1 MKTKPLR
8 HKETN
13 TFKFKPFSERVTQID
28 VDVFHRV
35 SHRYEDDTE
44 EETHFYQALQKW
56 NVLNLSE
63 IYGSLKKEFR
73 NIITLPQLLNS
84 QQHVLDTLLKY
95 LKLKDPL
102 CLQTVLE
109 LIVAVS
115 RDLQKEFYPHF
126 PEFLTAIIDLLWT
139 KDADQLEYTFTT
151 LAYLFKFL
159 WRYLIRNVDKIF
171 NLLLPLLSESR
182 PHYINNFAAES
193 FSFVVRKVKDKENFL
208 KLVLN
213 ALEETPNGVAGCGKL
228 LFEVISSIS
237 GQFHS
242 CAEELLT
249 LYFESLENEE
259 LNHQLLYKV
268 LNEIINNMQ
277 TINYKKSDILW
288 TVILRIMDKFIEQH
302 SSYKKSCEREDPLIL
317 VLRLMFQLIH
327 QRGGRI
333 VKDPLNLARKL
344 ADVITTFEKNPLVL
358 EEILKNSTELLLAPC
373 VTISQETGSYLT
385 LKVLSIQYTELLL
398 NTIEQLIS
406 FSSFESLI
414 LPRLMKMNIES
425 EFKPK
430 YLRLLAKI
438 IKIKAPPSLRGNNL
452 QNWRQ
457 FPLNI
462 LDKTLEIEYLGKKL
476 QNFTLEPT
484 NEAVH
489 ILLILPHFSPLHKDL
504 DSALCEIVQNL
515 YKILSDEVNQLNP
528 ELVRKFSFLF
538 LLALDSMI
546 HIKSPDSI
554 IQFFSKVNLVKL
566 SKIYNNQPSILNS
579 LDLVLTHVNE
589 SQSRGELLNETTFE
603 NLHQFL
609 AENFRSENPRVR
621 LTVAHIFYLF
631 NQNSDKNVFELIY
644 LAENEP
650 ATVHKYREKLL
661 HLQAINFDGQ
671 AMNSLDPSYYDIPL
685 NYLIGNFYLNFSLI
699 WEPCGKILAT
709 YANKQCP
716 QFWPIFLSQL
726 KMENNVSPFYETTI
740 NCDVI
745 TSLEK
750 KICVSEEK
758 IDYDNYRLQ
767 LWKSMANFADY
778 CETKNRDL
786 TVMFIDFVDRF
797 VFKSNSEDGKSCN
810 IEKRGEI
817 DEDAMEEE
825 EDDDDDTKEK
835 EDKEKEDQ
843 EQGEKKEDQKQ
854 GVEKIDQEDKKA
866 KEENKET
873 QPNTK
878 IKIKLLLAQ
887 MQIFSKVVNPKS
899 LYRETEMS
907 KIYLDLLSSKNAE
920 IQKAAL
926 NCLFAYKHKYLIP
939 YKEHLS
945 NFVDEKQ
952 LKNQLTHFK
961 ITKDESMIDN
971 AHRDDLFP
979 ILMRIIYAK
988 MTTRVGMRTGGKSG
1002 GLHRRKMIL
1011 RFLAGAEEKEMFTF
1025 VQMAFKPFLHQL
1037 LPIVE
1042 QTNNLNNFLQQLI
1055 ENIDLK
1061 NITPPKR
1068 LQSAVNLLAI
1078 LIEQF
1083 GGKMMDKLLP
1093 HLLRILLTILAQITG
1108 IVQKITTVHS
1118 GFLSSIRNIRT
1129 TSLNILARFF
1139 IHFEAYNW
1147 TSDEINALFTVG
1159 VFPWLEKLP
1168 IEGIHSPTPLLKIFL
1183 AWSQN
1188 SRYFA
1193 LLVKH
1198 EEKNPTFTPLV
1209 FIIRLLLH
1217 PKAHSSVTNTI
1228 LEILEKLLTLEN
1240 HEKNP
1245 NSMEIDDNQVVESL
1259 NSIATNILPLDHDK
1273 LPKGI
1278 NYGSSILLPHV
1289 PDILEFMRRK
1299 LERSKKFNKSV
1310 KKTDL
1315 TILSRISEF
1324 ITNSETSGT
1333 LLELLVP
1340 ILVKKSS
1347 LGESEDILLDLLTT
1361 ITNLCQKV
1369 ENPGAH
1375 VRIILPLIGSI
1386 SSVPARKDLTKL
1398 FNIIAHRSS
1407 SREMISEFNLLAQLN
1422 AYDSKWLDQPDFEKR
1437 LDTFAKIKTLL
1448 EENSISLEFGV
1459 AVIYNCFFFLKTDN
1473 DLAVRYSSTET
1484 MKQISKNLAKN
1495 HKENPPNRRYLIED
1509 TILGI
1514 VRKNLRSKNEK
1525 LRLEL
1530 ISFLGFMALEC
1541 SDVHP
1546 ILRDLSLLANK
1557 LDPEVDFFEN
1567 LQHLQLHRKVR
1578 ALLKFS
1584 TVAKTLTKAP
1594 NPKTLT
1600 QFILPLASSFLLNE
1614 DFLNKNSI
1622 VDAAIEVVGSVC
1634 RLLPWHHYEI
1644 VLKFYLDKMRHSH
1657 DFQKQLIKI
1666 IVVILDAFHYDLAKY
1681 KEVTVEEKL
1690 HQIQEGEKE
1699 KNSPGNLQESF
1710 TGALEKLQGENSE
1723 EILDE
1728 LKEKL
1733 EEENLEDA
1741 LEKLEA
1747 SEEDERGIETKS
1759 ENGIETENERGIK
1772 GITTKIEK
1780 EIERGAESET
1790 NQEQNSPVPL
1800 FEKQT
1805 LLSSYVSKRLI
1816 FSISRIFLPQLNR
1829 AIVAR
1834 TQHENSHKINRKR
1847 TSFDREEEELMRVPV
1862 ALAFVKL
1869 LQKLPESMLDS
1880 NLPGIFM
1887 KICTFLKSRLESV
1900 RRTTREVLQKIMIT
1914 LGPVYLHYLLR
1925 EMNTLLTK
1933 GFQIHVLVFTIQS
1946 VLVSLKPHLEPI
1958 HVNKNLTSILSV
1970 CKIDLFGLTA
1980 EEKEVAGIIKN
1991 VSEAKSTKSYDIF
2004 HILAEFISET
2014 CLIDIIMPLKEVLLS
2029 SHSSK
2034 KLHKVGECLRQICL
2048 GLADN
2053 KFIEIQSM
2061 TIFLYGIASESIPDL
2076 LPKKLKETTE
2086 TEKEIKARAFKRPD
2100 IFLIAPVPKRR
2111 TCERTMAKTTENANA
2126 HFLIE
2131 FGLRLLHI
2139 FLKRDKFL
2147 GFDFKP
2153 LLNPFVGILNDSLK
2167 SQHVKICTLSLQC
2180 LNWILKM
2187 DLPAVH
2193 ELISEICASIFK
2205 ILHKYAVADLSKGD
2219 NYDLVMSAFKCAS
2232 VIVRDVKYFTINED
2246 QLKLLILYVEQ
2257 DLHDSE
2263 KQATAYGLLRA
2274 IISRKMVVPEMH
2286 EVMKKVSTLI
2296 VTSELDHV
2304 KQQSRQIFYS
2314 YLVDY
2319 PLGKKIQEH
2328 LEFFVTQLSFEMQ
2341 PGRMSVLEMLHNI
2354 VKGFPLK
2361 VLMKQA
2367 VYLFVAIGIRIINDD
2382 DPECQKLCAKC
2393 IQDMLE
2399 RLSNNK
2405 RNELFDIVTL
2415 SLKDK
2420 KMMHRSLALQLCG
2433 LFVLV
2438 EKEKFERR
2446 LNDLLPLISK
2456 QFYADDVDETKPGRF
2471 VKIQKNENEDNEE
2484 IAKDLEKLRDHHLIR
2499 LFHLL
2504 VKLATNCSAF
2514 LKDKKFNDHIHS
2526 FAEQSQSL
2534 LAHPH
2539 LWVRL
2544 GACQFLEFIL
2554 AAIDTKKVEKLLKNP
2569 DDDESGYIYSDPV
2582 NTLRSLSLDLIAQL
2596 QPEMNVEE
2604 LSNQVVKNLVFIA
2617 RLLKSLNPRYEKS
2630 EDNEETEKTNSL
2642 SLLWLVKRMRRSVNM
2657 EVTQSPKL
2665 ICVRNAVFKWIAG
2678 IVSTIPM
2685 DILRPLLFNL
2695 LSPLVR
2701 EMATTEESN
2710 APLRQLAKEISVM
2723 IKKRLDSEEYIQ
2735 LLSKVQQRIDSR
2747 KTERKKIRKQQ
2758 VITDP
2763 ELAAKRKISKQQKK
2777 KVARKRKIECLKG
2790 KKVSRKKPRREVDL
2804 EMG

>member
-1 MKTKPLR
+1 MKNKPVR

-63 IYGSLKKEFR
+63 IYGNLKKECR

-84 QQHVLDTLLKY
+84 QQHVIDTLLKY

-109 LIVAVS
+109 LIVAVA

-126 PEFLTAIIDLLWT
+126 PEFLTAIIDILWT

-182 PHYINNFAAES
+182 PFYINNFAAES

-213 ALEETPNGVAGCGKL
+213 TLEETSNGIQGCGRL
-228 LFEVISSIS
+228 LFEVIAGIS

-242 CAEELLT
+242 CAEELLS
-249 LYFESLENEE
+249 LYFESLQNEE
-259 LNHQLLYKV
+259 LNQQLLFQV
-268 LNEIINNMQ
+268 LMEIINNILQ
-277 TINYKKSDILW
+277 TINYKKSDVLW
-288 TVILRIMDKFIEQH
+288 MVILKVTDKFIEQQSH
-302 SSYKKSCEREDPLIL
+302 FQKISQRENPLIMI
-317 VLRLMFQLIH
+317 LRLMFNLID
-327 QRGGRI
+327 QKGGKFVI
-333 VKDPLNLARKL
+333 DPMNLGRKF
-344 ADVITTFEKNPLVL
+344 VEIITVFENNPAIL
-358 EEILKNSTELLLAPC
+358 EEVLKNSTSLLRATS
-373 VTISQETGSYLT
+373 VNISQETGSYLV
-385 LKVLSIQYTELLL
+385 LKILSIQYTELLL

-406 FSSFESLI
+406 FSSFETLI
-414 LPRLMKMNIES
+414 LPRLMKMNIEM
-425 EFKPK
+425 EFKSK

-438 IKIKAPPSLRGNNL
+438 IKIKTPPIDGI
-452 QNWRQ
+452 QGWKK

-462 LDKTLEIEYLGKKL
+462 NEKSLDINYIREKMKSLE
-476 QNFTLEPT
+476 NNEPS
-484 NEAVH
+484 NEGIQ
-489 ILLILPHFSPLHKDL
+489 ILLILPHLCPLNSEIESDL
-504 DSALCEIVQNL
+504 SEIISILYDKLYSENNL
-515 YKILSDEVNQLNP
+515 NLEFVN
-528 ELVRKFSFLF
+528 KFSFLF
-538 LLALDSMI
+538 LLALDSLI
-546 HIKSPDSI
+546 HIKNPDFI
-554 IQFFSKVNLVKL
+554 YEFLTKINLFQLCEKY
-566 SKIYNNQPSILNS
+566 KNQPSILNS
-579 LDLVLTHVNE
+579 LDLVLTYVSE
-589 SQSRGELLNETTFE
+589 SQSKEKFINETTFDNLHKFLTE
-603 NLHQFL
+603 NL
-609 AENFRSENPRVR
+609 RSENPRLR
-621 LTVAHIFYLF
+621 STVSHIFSLF
-631 NQNSDKNVFELIY
+631 SKNDNKNVFELIY

-661 HLQAINFDGQ
+661 HLQALNFDGQ
-671 AMNSLDPSYYDIPL
+671 ALNSLDPIYYDIPL

-699 WEPCGKILAT
+699 WEPCGKILSS

-716 QFWPIFLSQL
+716 QFWTIFLSQL
-726 KMENNVSPFYETTI
+726 KMENKNSHSYNLTI
-740 NCDVI
+740 NCDI
-745 TSLEK
+745 ISSLER
-750 KICVSEEK
+750 KICVSDEK
-758 IDYDNYRLQ
+758 IDYDNYKLQ
-767 LWKSMANFADY
+767 LWKSMSNFADY

-797 VFKSNSEDGKSCN
+797 VFKSNSDDGKSCN
-810 IEKRGEI
+810 IEKRE
-817 DEDAMEEE
+817 EEAKEEE
-825 EDDDDDTKEK
+825 EDEDQEEEEDTKEEENTK
-835 EDKEKEDQ
+835 EEQNTKEEEEKEKDENNEED
-843 EQGEKKEDQKQ
+843 ENTETKT
-854 GVEKIDQEDKKA
+854 
-866 KEENKET
+866 ENKIE
-873 QPNTK
+873 NLHMK
-878 IKIKLLLAQ
+878 MKIKLLLAQ
-887 MQIFSKVVNPKS
+887 MEIFTKVVNPKS
-899 LYRETEMS
+899 FYRETEMS

-926 NCLFAYKHKYLIP
+926 NCLFAYKHKYLLP

-952 LKNQLTHFK
+952 LKNELTHFK

-971 AHRDDLFP
+971 NHRDDLFP

-1025 VQMAFKPFLHQL
+1025 VQMAFKPFLNQL
-1037 LPIVE
+1037 LSSVE
-1042 QTNNLNNFLQQLI
+1042 KTDNLQKFINEII
-1055 ENIDLK
+1055 ENIDLT
-1061 NITPPKR
+1061 NVIPPKR

-1083 GGKMMDKLLP
+1083 GGKMMNKLLP
-1093 HLLRILLTILAQITG
+1093 HLLRILLTILAQVTG
-1108 IVQKITTVHS
+1108 IINKSKNVHS
-1118 GFLSSIRNIRT
+1118 GFLSSIRNVRT
-1129 TSLNILARFF
+1129 NSINILARFF
-1139 IHFEAYNW
+1139 VHFENYQW
-1147 TSDEINALFTVG
+1147 TTSEIDALFTVG

-1168 IEGIHSPTPLLKIFL
+1168 IEGIHSPTPLLKMFL

-1188 SRYFA
+1188 SRYFS
-1193 LLVKH
+1193 LLIKH
-1198 EEKNPTFTPLV
+1198 KENDEKFMPLN
-1209 FIIRLLLH
+1209 FIIKLLLG
-1217 PKAHSSVTNTI
+1217 PKIHLSVANTI
-1228 LEILEKLLTLEN
+1228 LEMIEKMLTLQD
-1240 HEKNP
+1240 HEKNQ
-1245 NSMEIDDNQVVESL
+1245 MEIDDDDNDERVESL
-1259 NSIATNILPLDHDK
+1259 NSVASNILQINYDS

-1278 NYGSSILLPHV
+1278 NYGSAIILPHV
-1289 PDILEFMRRK
+1289 TCILEFMRIK
-1299 LERSKKFNKSV
+1299 LEKSKKFNKGV
-1310 KKTDL
+1310 RKTDL

-1324 ITNSETSGT
+1324 VTNSETSDT
-1333 LLELLVP
+1333 LLSLLVP
-1340 ILVKKSS
+1340 ILIKKSS
-1347 LGESEDILLDLLTT
+1347 LDESEDVLLDLLT
-1361 ITNLCQKV
+1361 IIINLSKQV
-1369 ENPGAH
+1369 EKPEQH
-1375 VRIILPLIGSI
+1375 IRLILPLIGSI
-1386 SSVPARKDLTKL
+1386 SSVAARKNLINL
-1398 FNIIAHRSS
+1398 FNIIANNSTENKDEML
-1407 SREMISEFNLLAQLN
+1407 REFDLLTSLN
-1422 AYDSKWLDQPDFEKR
+1422 AWDNKWVDQPDFEKR
-1437 LDTFAKIKTLL
+1437 LETFSTIKNLI
-1448 EENSISLEFGV
+1448 EKNSLSLEFGV

-1473 DLAVRYSSTET
+1473 DLAIRYSCAECL
-1484 MKQISKNLAKN
+1484 KLISKQLAQN
-1495 HKENPPNRRYLIED
+1495 HKDNSINRRYLIED

-1514 VRKNLRSKNEK
+1514 VRKNIRTKNEK
-1525 LRLEL
+1525 LRLDL
-1530 ISFLGFMALEC
+1530 ISFLGYMAMEC
-1541 SDVHP
+1541 SDVDP
-1546 ILRDLSLLANK
+1546 ILRDLSQLTNK

-1578 ALLKFS
+1578 ALLKFC
-1584 TVAKTLTKAP
+1584 TVSKTLKKAP

-1600 QFILPLASSFLLNE
+1600 QFILPLAASYLCNE

-1622 VDAAIEVVGSVC
+1622 VDAAIEVVGTVC
-1634 RLLPWHHYEI
+1634 RLLPWHQYEI
-1644 VLKFYLDKMRHSH
+1644 ILKFYLDKMRHSH
-1657 DFQKQLIKI
+1657 DFQKQIIKI
-1666 IVVILDAFHYDLAKY
+1666 IVVILDAFHYDLSKY
-1681 KEVTVEEKL
+1681 KVNSNEIIPINTDNEEK
-1690 HQIQEGEKE
+1690 KE
-1699 KNSPGNLQESF
+1699 NLDID
-1710 TGALEKLQGENSE
+1710 N
-1723 EILDE
+1723 
-1728 LKEKL
+1728 
-1733 EEENLEDA
+1733 EEENLDEA
-1741 LEKLEA
+1741 LQ
-1747 SEEDERGIETKS
+1747 KS
-1759 ENGIETENERGIK
+1759 ETIETEETEPEESAEIFF
-1772 GITTKIEK
+1772 IEK
-1780 EIERGAESET
+1780 ET
-1790 NQEQNSPVPL
+1790 V
-1800 FEKQT
+1800 
-1805 LLSSYVSKRLI
+1805 LSSYMARRLI
-1816 FSISRIFLPQLNR
+1816 FNISKIFLPQLNR

-1847 TSFDREEEELMRVPV
+1847 TGYDREEEELMRVPV

-1887 KICTFLKSRLESV
+1887 KICTFLKSRLESI

-1914 LGPVYLHYLLR
+1914 LGPSYLHYLLR

-1933 GFQIHVLVFTIQS
+1933 GFQIHVLVFTIQT
-1946 VLVSLKPHLEPI
+1946 VLVSLKPYLKPEYA
-1958 HVNKNLTSILSV
+1958 NKNLTSILSV

-1980 EEKEVAGIIKN
+1980 DEKEVAGIIKN

-2004 HILAEFISET
+2004 HIMAEFISET
-2014 CLIDIIMPLKEVLLS
+2014 CLIDIIVPLKEVLLK
-2029 SHSSK
+2029 SHSHK
-2034 KLHKVGECLRQICL
+2034 KLYKVSECLRQICL

-2053 KFIEIQSM
+2053 KFIDIKSM

-2076 LPKKLKETTE
+2076 LPKKVENNTPS
-2086 TEKEIKARAFKRPD
+2086 EKEIKARVFKRPD
-2100 IFLIAPVPKRR
+2100 IFLIAPAPKRR
-2111 TCERTMAKTTENANA
+2111 MCEKIMAKTTENANA
-2126 HFLIE
+2126 HYLVE
-2131 FGLRLLHI
+2131 FGLRLMHI
-2139 FLKRDKFL
+2139 FLKRDKFT
-2147 GFDFKP
+2147 GVDFKP
-2153 LLNPFVGILNDSLK
+2153 LLNPFVYILNDSLK

-2193 ELISEICASIFK
+2193 ELISEICSSIFS
-2205 ILHKYAVADLSKGD
+2205 ILHKFAVADLSKGD

-2232 VIVRDVKYFTINED
+2232 VIVRDVKHFTINED
-2246 QLKLLILYVEQ
+2246 QLKLLILYAEQ

-2274 IISRKMVVPEMH
+2274 IINRKLIVPEMH
-2286 EVMKKVSTLI
+2286 EVMKKVAILI

-2319 PLGKKIQEH
+2319 PLGRKVQEH
-2328 LEFFVTQLSFEMQ
+2328 VEFFVTQLNYELQ
-2341 PGRMSVLEMLHNI
+2341 PGRMSVLEMLHSI
-2354 VKGFPLK
+2354 VKGFPIK
-2361 VLMKQA
+2361 VLIKHA

-2382 DPECQKLCAKC
+2382 DPMCKKLCAKC

-2399 RLSNNK
+2399 RMPNNK
-2405 RNELFDIVTL
+2405 RNELFDIVTV

-2420 KMMHRSLALQLCG
+2420 KMTHRSLGVQLCG

-2446 LNDLLPLISK
+2446 LNDLLPLLLK
-2456 QFYADDVDETKPGRF
+2456 QFYKSDIDETKPGRF
-2471 VKIQKNENEDNEE
+2471 VKIHKIED
-2484 IAKDLEKLRDHHLIR
+2484 ISGDVGKDIKDLERLRDHHLIR
-2499 LFHLL
+2499 IFHLL
-2504 VKLATNCSAF
+2504 VKLSSNCTAF

-2526 FAEQSQSL
+2526 FADQSQAQ

-2544 GACQFLEFIL
+2544 GASQFLEFIL
-2554 AAIDTKKVEKLLKNP
+2554 AATDIEKVEKLLLNP
-2569 DDDESGYIYSDPV
+2569 DDSESGYIYSDPV
-2582 NTLRSLSLDLIAQL
+2582 NTIKSLTLDLIAQL
-2596 QPEMNVEE
+2596 YPDMNVEE
-2604 LSNQVVKNLVFIA
+2604 LSDQVVKNLIFIA
-2617 RLLKSLNPRYEKS
+2617 RLLKSVTTIRNK
-2630 EDNEETEKTNSL
+2630 NENETETETDKTNPL
-2642 SLLWLVKRMRRSVNM
+2642 SLLWLVKKMRRSVNM
-2657 EVTQSPKL
+2657 EVTQSPKST
-2665 ICVRNAVFKWIAG
+2665 CVRHSVFKWIAG

-2710 APLRQLAKEISVM
+2710 APLRQLAKEVSVM

-2735 LLSKVQQRIDSR
+2735 LLSKVQQKIDTR

-2790 KKVSRKKPRREVDL
+2790 KKISRKKPRREIDL

>member
-115 RDLQKEFYPHF
+115 RDLQKEFCQHF

-213 ALEETPNGVAGCGKL
+213 ALEETPNGVSGCGKL

-259 LNHQLLYKV
+259 LNQQLLYKV
-268 LNEIINNMQ
+268 LIEIINNMQ
-277 TINYKKSDILW
+277 AINYKKSDVLW

-302 SSYKKSCEREDPLIL
+302 STYKKSSEREDPLIL
-317 VLRLMFQLIH
+317 ILRLMFQLIH

-344 ADVITTFEKNPLVL
+344 ADVITTFEKNPLIL
-358 EEILKNSTELLLAPC
+358 EEILKNSTDLLLAPC

-385 LKVLSIQYTELLL
+385 LKILSIQYTELLL

-414 LPRLMKMNIES
+414 LPRLMKMNIEM

-430 YLRLLAKI
+430 YLRLLSKI

-452 QNWRQ
+452 QNWRK

-462 LDKTLEIEYLGKKL
+462 QEKTLEIDYLRKKL
-476 QNFTLEPT
+476 QNFTQEPT
-484 NEAVH
+484 NEAIH
-489 ILLILPHFSPLHKDL
+489 ILLILPHLCPLHKDL
-504 DSALCEIVQNL
+504 DSALCEIILNL
-515 YKILSDEVNQLNP
+515 YKKLDDETNLNL
-528 ELVRKFSFLF
+528 ELIQKFSFLF

-546 HIKSPDSI
+546 HIKNPDLTLK
-554 IQFFSKVNLVKL
+554 FLSKTNLVKL
-566 SKIYNNQPSILNS
+566 TQMYKNQPSILNS

-589 SQSRGELLNETTFE
+589 SQSRGELINETTFE
-603 NLHQFL
+603 SLHQFL
-609 AENFRSENPRVR
+609 AENLRSENPRIR

-631 NQNSDKNVFELIY
+631 NQNGNKNVFELIY

-671 AMNSLDPSYYDIPL
+671 ALNSLDPSYYDIPL

-726 KMENNVSPFYETTI
+726 KMENNIPPFYKTTI

-745 TSLEK
+745 TSLENE
-750 KICVSEEK
+750 ICVSEEK
-758 IDYDNYRLQ
+758 IDFDNYRLQ
-767 LWKSMANFADY
+767 LWKSMENFTDY

-817 DEDAMEEE
+817 DGDAKEEEE
-825 EDDDDDTKEK
+825 EDEDEDTKEEEDKENEDQEKEEEKDGEKEEEKVDK
-835 EDKEKEDQ
+835 EDKNT
-843 EQGEKKEDQKQ
+843 
-854 GVEKIDQEDKKA
+854 

-961 ITKDESMIDN
+961 ITNDESMIDN

-1025 VQMAFKPFLHQL
+1025 VQMAFKPFLNQL

-1042 QTNNLNNFLQQLI
+1042 QTNNLNNFIQQII
-1055 ENIDLK
+1055 ENVDLK
-1061 NITPPKR
+1061 NVTPPKR

-1108 IVQKITTVHS
+1108 IVQKLTTVHS
-1118 GFLSSIRNIRT
+1118 GFLSSIKNIRT

-1139 IHFEAYNW
+1139 IHFENYNW
-1147 TSDEINALFTVG
+1147 TSDEIDALFTVG

-1198 EEKNPTFTPLV
+1198 QEKDSTFMPLV
-1209 FIIRLLLH
+1209 FIVRLLLH

-1245 NSMEIDDNQVVESL
+1245 HSMEIDNPVESL
-1259 NSIATNILPLDHDK
+1259 NSIASNILQIDDDT

-1340 ILVKKSS
+1340 ILVKKSN
-1347 LGESEDILLDLLTT
+1347 LGESEDILIDLLTT

-1375 VRIILPLIGSI
+1375 VRIIIPLIGSI

-1437 LDTFAKIKTLL
+1437 LDTFAKIKNLL
-1448 EENSISLEFGV
+1448 EENSLSLEFGV
-1459 AVIYNCFFFLKTDN
+1459 AVIYNCFFFLKNDN

-1484 MKQISKNLAKN
+1484 MKLISKHLAKS
-1495 HKENPPNRRYLIED
+1495 HKENPINRRYLIED

-1514 VRKNLRSKNEK
+1514 IRKNLRSKNEK

-1546 ILRDLSLLANK
+1546 VLRDLSLLANK

-1584 TVAKTLTKAP
+1584 TVAKTLNKAP

-1600 QFILPLASSFLLNE
+1600 QFILPLASSYLLNE

-1657 DFQKQLIKI
+1657 DFHKQLIKI
-1666 IVVILDAFHYDLAKY
+1666 IVVILDAFHYDLSKY
-1681 KEVTVEEKL
+1681 KEVTIEEKL
-1690 HQIQEGEKE
+1690 KQIQEDEKE
-1699 KNSPGNLQESF
+1699 KKTS
-1710 TGALEKLQGENSE
+1710 ALEKLQGENSE
-1723 EILDE
+1723 EILEE
-1728 LKEKL
+1728 LKEKDEKEE

-1747 SEEDERGIETKS
+1747 EDER
-1759 ENGIETENERGIK
+1759 ENEGENETENERGTKK
-1772 GITTKIEK
+1772 GIKRK
-1780 EIERGAESET
+1780 IERGIERETEAET
-1790 NQEQNSPVPL
+1790 NQVPL

-1805 LLSSYVSKRLI
+1805 ILSSYVSKRLI

-1834 TQHENSHKINRKR
+1834 TQHENSHKVNRKR

-1914 LGPVYLHYLLR
+1914 LGPAYLHYLLR

-1933 GFQIHVLVFTIQS
+1933 GFQIHVLVFTIQT
-1946 VLVSLKPHLEPI
+1946 VLVSLKPHLEPT
-1958 HVNKNLTSILSV
+1958 HVNKTLTSILSV

-2004 HILAEFISET
+2004 HILAEFINET
-2014 CLIDIIMPLKEVLLS
+2014 CLIDIIMPLKEVLLN

-2053 KFIEIQSM
+2053 RFIEVHSM
-2061 TIFLYGIASESIPDL
+2061 TIFLYGIVSESIPDL
-2076 LPKKLKETTE
+2076 LPKKLKETTA

-2147 GFDFKP
+2147 GSDFKP

-2232 VIVRDVKYFTINED
+2232 VIVRDVKHFTINEE

-2274 IISRKMVVPEMH
+2274 IISRKMIVPEMH

-2328 LEFFVTQLSFEMQ
+2328 LEFFVAQLSFELQ

-2420 KMMHRSLALQLCG
+2420 KMMHRSLAVQLCG

-2446 LNDLLPLISK
+2446 LNDLLPLILK
-2456 QFYADDVDETKPGRF
+2456 QFYSNDIDETKPGRF

-2484 IAKDLEKLRDHHLIR
+2484 NEKDQEKLRDHHLIR

-2504 VKLATNCSAF
+2504 VKLSTNCTAF
-2514 LKDKKFNDHIHS
+2514 LKDKKLNDHIHS

-2554 AAIDTKKVEKLLKNP
+2554 ATIDTKRVEKLLKNP
-2569 DDDESGYIYSDPV
+2569 DDNESGYIYSDPV
-2582 NTLRSLSLDLIAQL
+2582 NTLKSLTLDLIAQL
-2596 QPEMNVEE
+2596 HPEMNVEE

-2630 EDNEETEKTNSL
+2630 EDNEEADKSNSL

-2735 LLSKVQQRIDSR
+2735 LLSKVQQKIDSR